1 MSVLAVMTLSS
12 PLSLSIEANE
22 LVSVEERKEL

>member
-22 LVSVEERKEL
+22 HVSVEERKEL

>member
-1 MSVLAVMTLSS
+1 MSVVDVMTLSS

-22 LVSVEERKEL
+22 QVSVEEGKEL